1 MSTARCSRA
10 EPLSWHQLT
19 LCQQMLESLGL
30 LPSRQT
36 SFLFE
41 VELFTLLRC
50 QPYEQTWSSALLA
63 LLRYAPQVITFL
75 LYFGGL
81 RYKELY
87 LLLFGFGLSLNSAA
101 NQLANSV
108 LRAEPRVPTCTPM
121 HGAAVS
127 WQAQQVAF
135 FTLFSLAYASLY
147 QARLKLWHS
156 VALLTFLA
164 LTVLSQ
170 DALNYHTT
178 ESTVTGAALGCLL
191 ALLYQSFLY
200 TLIVPS
206 FPLVMRSRLV
216 RYLAYQDTLCYDSKS
231 SDAN

>member
-1 MSTARCSRA
+1 MAVS
-10 EPLSWHQLT
+10 LT
-19 LCQQMLESLGL
+19 L
-30 LPSRQT
+30 LPSRQS

-50 QPYEQTWSSALLA
+50 QPYEQSWSSALLA

-87 LLLFGFGLSLNSAA
+87 LLLFGLGLSLNSVV
-101 NQLANSV
+101 NQLLNRLLPS
-108 LRAEPRVPTCTPM
+108 EPRVTTCTPM
-121 HGAAVS
+121 HGAGIS

-135 FTLFSLAYASLY
+135 FTLFSLGYAALY
-147 QARLKLWHS
+147 QARLKLWHT
-156 VALLTFLA
+156 VALTTFLA

-178 ESTVTGAALGCLL
+178 EATVIGAVLGCLL

-200 TLIVPS
+200 AVIVPS
-206 FPLVMRSRLV
+206 FRIVLRSSLV
-216 RYLAYQDTLCYDSKS
+216 RYLAYQDTLCFDSLP